1 MKKILTALFGITLIV
16 LLSNCSHKKEKY
28 ATILYFN
35 DAHQIYPVKDKL
47 GERGGVA
54 RLKTIVDKV
63 KKENAETIV
72 VFGGDLAGGTLFGGL
87 YHGFPMIEAFNL
99 IPIDIANFGQHD
111 FDFGSDL
118 TKTLIDSSNFKWFS
132 SNLKEKNNNAF
143 DNVPTYII
151 EQKAG
156 IKIGFIGLT
165 DNMNTT
171 KQDGK
176 VSQENLLKSAK
187 ISLSKLKNKNTDI
200 IIAVT
205 QTALKT
211 NDKLL
216 NKFPEIQAILTEE
229 QYENRT
235 NIYYDHSRP
244 VIAPCG
250 NMGSVVRIDIHKIDD
265 KISLSLKVYPL
276 DSLVTE
282 DIKLAELQ
290 KKYKNKLNAE
300 LSKPIAKLLCPLFIK
315 NNLYKE
321 TKVGNLITDAFRD
334 YYNSD
339 IALINGGGIRA
350 NVHKGIFSLK
360 DAHSLLPFGNKI
372 CVVKLT
378 GEEIYNFIGSSLND
392 NERKRESFLQISG
405 ANYKY
410 INNKLIS
417 IYIKGKP
424 INFDKK
430 YTVALSNYLIKGGEG
445 FKTIPKNKILISQ
458 KDALKDVDILINYCK
473 KLKTLNPKIESRII
487 ESTSESRKSTSLRG
501 TKQSIAL

>member
-1 MKKILTALFGITLIV
+1 MKKIIFALCSISLIIFF
-16 LLSNCSHKKEKY
+16 SNCSHKKEKY
-28 ATILYFN
+28 VTILYFN

-87 YHGFPMIEAFNL
+87 YHGFPMVKAFNT

-118 TKTLIDSSNFKWFS
+118 TETLIDSSNFKWFS
-132 SNLKEKNNNAF
+132 SNLKGRNNKAF

-176 VSQENLLKSAK
+176 VTQDNLFNSAK
-187 ISLSKLKNKNTDI
+187 TSLSELKNKNTDI

-205 QTALKT
+205 QTSLKT
-211 NDKLL
+211 NDQLL
-216 NKFPEIQAILTEE
+216 NKFPDIQAILTEE

-235 NIYYDHSRP
+235 NIYYNHNRP
-244 VIAPCG
+244 IIAPCG

-265 KISLSLKVYPL
+265 KTSLSIKVYPL
-276 DSLVTE
+276 DTLVAE
-282 DIKLAELQ
+282 DNKLAELQ
-290 KKYKNKLNAE
+290 KKYKNELNAE
-300 LSKPIAKLLCPLFIK
+300 LSKPIAKLLCTLQIK
-315 NNLYKE
+315 GCLYKE
-321 TKVGNLITDAFRD
+321 TKVGDLITDAFRD

-350 NVHKGIFSLK
+350 NVNKGVFTLK
-360 DAHSLLPFGNKI
+360 DAYSLLPFGNKI
-372 CVVKLT
+372 CVVKLS
-378 GEEIYNFIGSSLND
+378 GKEIYNFIKNSLNN
-392 NERKRESFLQISG
+392 NEHKRESFLQISG
-405 ANYKY
+405 ANYKH

-417 IYIKGKP
+417 IYVKGKP
-424 INFDKK
+424 IDFDRE
-430 YTVALSNYLIKGGEG
+430 YTVALSNYLISGGEG
-445 FKTIPKNKILISQ
+445 FKKISKNKILISQ
-458 KDALKDVDILINYCK
+458 KNALKDVDILINYCK
-473 KLKTLNPKIESRII
+473 KLKIINPKIEARII
-487 ESTSESRKSTSLRG
+487 ALK
-501 TKQSIAL
+501 KQ